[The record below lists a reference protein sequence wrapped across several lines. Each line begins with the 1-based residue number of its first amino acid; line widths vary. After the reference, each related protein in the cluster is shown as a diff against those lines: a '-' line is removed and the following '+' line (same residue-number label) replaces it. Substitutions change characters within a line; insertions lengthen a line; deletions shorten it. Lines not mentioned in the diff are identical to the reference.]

1 MVNGVKYTM
10 QPFVSSTGEIY
21 RGVFPEFP
29 VKCEIRL
36 PEYCMSDLLYPDR
49 DGGGIDHRD
58 VFCYHEDGKERRV
71 LHN

>member
-1 MVNGVKYTM
+1 MHFLNVFVILIDKEFIKKGVKMDRFFSMDNKFFTFM
-10 QPFVSSTGEIY
+10 GKVA
-21 RGVFPEFP
+21 
-29 VKCEIRL
+29 
-36 PEYCMSDLLYPDR
+36 DLLYPDR